1 MQETLSN
8 RKTQRNMLRQ
18 LWVLGAPTILEQIL
32 QTAVGY
38 VDTAMV
44 GALGAGA
51 SAAVGLTTTVNW
63 LFNGIFFAV
72 SLGLLSYI
80 ARFVGAGAESRARQ
94 YAAQGIW
101 ILLALG
107 SAETL
112 AALLISPRL
121 PFWLGA
127 EAEICPDASAY
138 FFIVSIPMLLRGS
151 IILYGNILRAFQD
164 TRTPMRINIAVN
176 LLNILLNQLLI
187 GSGTTLQ
194 LGSIGISL
202 PGAGLGVPGAAI
214 ATAVSQGVGGIVTF
228 LCAMRNPYATLAGQ
242 ALRPDASLLRD
253 VFQVSLP
260 LVGERLVVGG
270 GYVAFTSI
278 IASLG
283 TISTAA
289 HTIALQV
296 EEAFYIPGYGIQTP
310 VSTLSGNAAGRQDP
324 SELRQ
329 VVKAGLT
336 FAVTIMTI
344 MAVFLLLFANGIMG
358 IFTADPQV
366 IRLGAAV
373 LRIVAVS
380 EPLFAIFI
388 ILEGVF
394 HGIGETRFPFLT
406 GLFCMWGI
414 RIGFSCA
421 AVSLLRLGLRAV
433 WVCMVLD
440 NIARCLLLTLWYR
453 KGSWKSRTMNVPK
466 S

>member
-1 MQETLSN
+1 
-8 RKTQRNMLRQ
+8 MLRQ

-32 QTAVGY
+32 HTAVGY

-44 GALGAGA
+44 GTLGAGA

-80 ARFVGAGAESRARQ
+80 ARFVGAGEESRARQ

-101 ILLALG
+101 ILLTLG
-107 SAETL
+107 FVLTL

-127 EAEICPDASAY
+127 EAEICPDASSY

-187 GSGTTLQ
+187 GSGTTLR

-202 PGAGLGVPGAAI
+202 PGAGLGVQGAAI
-214 ATAVSQGVGGIVTF
+214 ATAVSQGIGGIVTF
-228 LCAMRNPYATLAGQ
+228 LCAMRNPHATLAGQ
-242 ALRPDASLLRD
+242 SLRPDAGLLRD

-278 IASLG
+278 IAGLG
-283 TISTAA
+283 TVSTAA

-336 FAVTIMTI
+336 FAVTIMTV
-344 MAVFLLLFANGIMG
+344 MAIFLLLFADGIMG
-358 IFTADPQV
+358 IFTADRQV

-380 EPLFAIFI
+380 EPVFAVFI

-394 HGIGETRFPFLT
+394 HGIGETRFPFLA
-406 GLFCMWGI
+406 GLFSMWGI
-414 RIGFSCA
+414 RIGFSRA
-421 AVSLLRLGLRAV
+421 AVSLLHLGLRAV

-440 NIARCLLLTLWYR
+440 NAARCLLLTLWYR
-453 KGSWKSRTMNVPK
+453 KGTWKRRTMNVPK